1 MRRIVL
7 SLVSAAALT
16 LAGCNAPSST
26 ATTDATAPASANT
39 SNGHDDAAAPAAIS
53 SQVSGTI
60 TLREPAQLSNNARLD
75 IRLVDITAGAATAGQ
90 ALASKTVM
98 PATQF
103 PQQFILTFDPAQ
115 VQINDLYV
123 LQAEMVDGERHYVMK
138 IQAPVLT
145 KGRPDTVAVELVAEQ
160 TAGEKMLAAFK
171 DVQTNLGN
179 MKITSGTKLETADS
193 RSWQLFRE
201 GGELKLIREL
211 VDYNGKSFTTTDY
224 AYRDGKPWV
233 IVQQTKA
240 NQDAKTTATDR
251 AGWDETGTL
260 VLTQHQTGSD
270 IKPLGESAAASL
282 RKQALDILSLAT
294 KGKNK

>member
-26 ATTDATAPASANT
+26 TTTDAAAPASTNS
-39 SNGHDDAAAPAAIS
+39 SNGQADAAPAAIS
-53 SQVSGTI
+53 SQVSGTV
-60 TLREPAQLSNNARLD
+60 TLREPAKLSNNARLD

-103 PQQFILTFDPAQ
+103 PQQFTLTFDPAQ
-115 VQINDLYV
+115 VQVNDLYV
-123 LQAEMVDGERHYVMK
+123 LQAEMVDGDRHYVMK

-145 KGRPDTVAVELVAEQ
+145 KSHPDTVAVELVAEQ
-160 TAGEKMLAAFK
+160 TAGEKMLAAFTS
-171 DVQTNLGN
+171 VQTNLGN
-179 MKITSGTKLETADS
+179 MKITSGTKLEKDDS

-201 GGELKLIREL
+201 GGELRVIREL

-240 NQDAKTTATDR
+240 NREARTTATDR

-260 VLTQHQTGSD
+260 VLAQHQTGSD
-270 IKPLGESAAASL
+270 TKPLDASAAASL
-282 RKQALDILSLAT
+282 KQQALEILSLAT